1 MKKFSISALLPV
13 IILYMTFTNSCKSE
27 DNNKLNKKSD
37 TLSLITHVP
46 EWSKNAVW
54 YQIFP
59 ERFRNGNKNNDPSK
73 EDIFGTYPDEI
84 PKNWTIT
91 PWGTDWYKKDKWF
104 KESHLTNTWD
114 KLQLRRYGGDLQG
127 IINELNYIQN
137 LGITAVYFNPLNDSP
152 SLHKYDPRAWRHIDV
167 NFGPFPE
174 KDKQII
180 ASENPVDPKSWKF
193 TSADSLFLKLIK
205 ELHKRN
211 IRIIMDYSWNHTGSE
226 FWAFKDVKI
235 NGKKSKYADW
245 YEIKSWDN
253 PETPENEFAYDGW
266 AGVKYLPEIKK
277 DLTSAPNKLPL
288 KGNLHSKTVKQH
300 IFNVAKR
307 WLDPNN
313 DGNPED
319 GIDGYRLD
327 VAEKLPLEFLREVRK
342 EVRKI
347 NPQALIVGEIW
358 WKKWPEELMAPN
370 EYLKGDVFDC
380 IMNYRWYRPARH
392 FFADAPDEMKPS
404 EFVKLLKEKMQNI
417 DASRLQAM
425 MNLLDSHD
433 APRVSTSLYNN
444 GKYKFRAK
452 PTENPDYKIDKP
464 DEHTRKIQKM
474 LLIHQ
479 YTYIGAPHIFYGDEI
494 GMWGADDP
502 DCRKPMLW
510 KDINY
515 EDETHHP
522 LNKERKHNKVEQ
534 DTILLNFY
542 KNLIKMRK
550 ENPIFIYGS
559 INFILA
565 DDENRTLAYNRI
577 FKNDEI
583 IVIFNKS
590 KKQKIISVSTENNG
604 TFQNLL
610 NRNKTFNVT
619 GNKLI
624 INLKSESAIILI
636 NIKNMS
642 SI

>member
-1 MKKFSISALLPV
+1 MKKLSLSILFPIV
-13 IILYMTFTNSCKSE
+13 IFYITFTNSCKSK
-27 DNNKLNKKSD
+27 NNDIKNKKND
-37 TLSLITHVP
+37 TVSLITHVP
-46 EWSKNAVW
+46 KWAREAVW

-59 ERFRNGNKNNDPSK
+59 ERFRNGDTNNDPTK
-73 EDIFGTYPDEI
+73 KDIFGTYPDEI
-84 PKNWTIT
+84 PENWTTT
-91 PWGTDWYKKDKWF
+91 PWGNDWYKKDDWF
-104 KESHLTNTWD
+104 PESHLQNTWD

-127 IINELNYIQN
+127 VIDELNYLQN
-137 LGITAVYFNPLNDSP
+137 LGITAVYYNPLNDSP

-167 NFGPFPE
+167 NFGPNPE
-174 KDKQII
+174 KDKEII
-180 ASENPVDPKSWKF
+180 ASEDPVDPKTWKF
-193 TSADSLFLKLIK
+193 STADSLFLQLIK
-205 ELHKRN
+205 ELHKRD
-211 IRIIMDYSWNHTGSE
+211 IKLVMDYSWNHTGSE
-226 FWAFKDVKI
+226 FWAFKDVKK

-245 YEIKSWDN
+245 YEIQSWDN
-253 PETPENEFAYDGW
+253 PETPENEFSYDGW

-277 DLTSAPNKLPL
+277 DLTSAPEELPR
-288 KGNLHSKTVKQH
+288 KGNFHSKTAKQH
-300 IFNVAKR
+300 IFNVTKR

-327 VAEKLPLEFLREVRK
+327 VAEKLPLGFLREFRK
-342 EVRKI
+342 EVRNI

-358 WKKWPEELMAPN
+358 WKKWPEELMSPN

-392 FFADAPDEMKPS
+392 FFADAPDKMKPS
-404 EFVKLLKEKMQNI
+404 KFVKLLKEKMLGI
-417 DASRLQAM
+417 DTARLQAM
-425 MNLLDSHD
+425 MNLTDSHD

-444 GKYKFRAK
+444 GRYKFRAK

-479 YTYIGAPHIFYGDEI
+479 FTYIGSPHIFYGDEI

-502 DCRKPMLW
+502 DCRKPMVW

-534 DTILLNFY
+534 DTVLLNFY

-550 ENPIFIYGS
+550 ENPALIYGS
-559 INFILA
+559 INFILT

-577 FKNDEI
+577 YKNDEI
-583 IVIFNKS
+583 IILFNKS
-590 KKQKIISVSTENNG
+590 KEQKNISVKAENNG
-604 TFQNLL
+604 IFQNLL
-610 NRNKTFNVT
+610 NKNKTITVT
-619 GNKLI
+619 GNKLTI
-624 INLKSESAIILI
+624 ILEPETAIILK
-636 NIKNMS
+636 NIHN
-642 SI
+642 